1 MQLINSETVLHD
13 GENASNLSCLL
24 SKMLM
29 DQYSTAD
36 ALDVYKYT

>member
-1 MQLINSETVLHD
+1 MQLINSETVHD
-13 GENASNLSCLL
+13 GENASTLSCLL

-29 DQYSTAD
+29 DQHSTAD